1 MFIRRN
7 CDDLQRFLEWRRQ
20 TRFVRHYGGPILA
33 LTFFAACV
41 WYVWQAAQHAPR
53 PDAKERQLS
62 KQLWQDVP
70 NPAPRTSF
78 KP

>member
-1 MFIRRN
+1 MFIRR
-7 CDDLQRFLEWRRQ
+7 DRDELQQFLEWRRQ

-33 LTFFAACV
+33 LTFFAACG
-41 WYVWQAAQHAPR
+41 WYVWQAAQHVAH

-70 NPAPRTSF
+70 SPSSRTSF
-78 KP
+78 KH